1 MFLEIKF
8 TEKLLLLFQNLLAWK
23 QIRVLWNLNYQYGIV
38 VAKLILVS
46 EEKNEIKEIG
56 FPLFHIKYTSKAR
69 KWK

>member
-8 TEKLLLLFQNLLAWK
+8 TENLLLLFQNLLKWK
-23 QIRVLWNLNYQYGIV
+23 QIRVLWNLGIV
-38 VAKLILVS
+38 VAELILVS

>member
-8 TEKLLLLFQNLLAWK
+8 TEKLLLLFLKPISMK

-38 VAKLILVS
+38 VAELILIS

>member
-8 TEKLLLLFQNLLAWK
+8 TEKLLLLFQNLLKWK
-23 QIRVLWNLNYQYGIV
+23 QIRVLWNLGIV
-38 VAKLILVS
+38 VAELILVS

>member
-8 TEKLLLLFQNLLAWK
+8 TENLLLLFQNLLAWK

-38 VAKLILVS
+38 VAELILVS

>member
-8 TEKLLLLFQNLLAWK
+8 TEKLLLLFLKPISMK

-38 VAKLILVS
+38 VAELILIS

-69 KWK
+69 K

>member
-8 TEKLLLLFQNLLAWK
+8 TEKLLLLFLKPISMK

-38 VAKLILVS
+38 VAELILVS